1 MGPFLFVPLFH
12 FSDSGL
18 PDCED
23 ISMEMV
29 VGRLVHINFWEG
41 AMNFTAGSSRALPP
55 LNFNP
60 LHILHSPS
68 SSPLGS
74 CWGNGKCQKTRD
86 QSEP

>member
-41 AMNFTAGSSRALPP
+41 AMNFTAGLFQGSALSQFQP
-55 LNFNP
+55 LAY
-60 LHILHSPS
+60 
-68 SSPLGS
+68 SPLS
-74 CWGNGKCQKTRD
+74 L
-86 QSEP
+86 